1 MSKKLR
7 FLFGIVLIFS
17 VLLTTACSS
26 ASSPETGDYIYRNG
40 YCDYVLLVPANPNSY
55 EIAARDEFLTLFSEA
70 TTYDMPVVAEGTE
83 IPEGKHIISLGCTNA
98 LEQSGIA
105 TTSEDLGYSGYRIV
119 SKDDNIYIFGSSD
132 RNCPGTL
139 YGVYGFM
146 AECFSFKAYAA
157 DCYRLDA
164 TTKVPMRNWDV
175 TDIPDIDMRSVGY
188 LDLNQDAQYA
198 NRLRLQQWNGSMTSN
213 EWVTNGHSMLESLM
227 PAHNY
232 VGGHPDWYYN
242 TGTLGYTLCYTK
254 EDIVTTMAERVKTM
268 LEQNTVAE
276 YMMLGQSDTNAPC
289 QCPTCKQRASE
300 LGGSYSAVQL
310 EFINKVVDIVTPWL
324 EEAQPGRKMTFYTFA
339 YWWSLNPPGV
349 DENGNRYV
357 YARDNVGIMFAP
369 LNMNYRYPVT
379 DTVNAQYNEALLGW
393 ADVTEHLT
401 VYYYPIS
408 FHCYLLPFNDFGSL
422 PSNIRQL
429 VDLECEYFYTQ
440 GNGND
445 TRGAGMQ
452 DLKAFL
458 HAQLLWDSSQN
469 LEDLVK
475 EFNTYY
481 FGAAADNMQSYYEM
495 TRSWYEADINGALK
509 DTGLCGV
516 NWGTEAAYPKDFVEQ
531 LTSILDAAQESI
543 LDLKETDSELYEKLY
558 WRIEKE
564 RLTVTYLNLRLYS
577 SFYSSKEA
585 YEMASHFKETLDHFN
600 IARIAETGGDVT
612 TFLQPF
618 LN

>member
-1 MSKKLR
+1 
-7 FLFGIVLIFS
+7 
-17 VLLTTACSS
+17 
-26 ASSPETGDYIYRNG
+26 
-40 YCDYVLLVPANPNSY
+40 
-55 EIAARDEFLTLFSEA
+55 
-70 TTYDMPVVAEGTE
+70 
-83 IPEGKHIISLGCTNA
+83 
-98 LEQSGIA
+98 
-105 TTSEDLGYSGYRIV
+105 
-119 SKDDNIYIFGSSD
+119 
-132 RNCPGTL
+132 
-139 YGVYGFM
+139 
-146 AECFSFKAYAA
+146 
-157 DCYRLDA
+157 
-164 TTKVPMRNWDV
+164 
-175 TDIPDIDMRSVGY
+175 
-188 LDLNQDAQYA
+188 
-198 NRLRLQQWNGSMTSN
+198 
-213 EWVTNGHSMLESLM
+213 
-227 PAHNY
+227 
-232 VGGHPDWYYN
+232 
-242 TGTLGYTLCYTK
+242 
-254 EDIVTTMAERVKTM
+254 
-268 LEQNTVAE
+268 
-276 YMMLGQSDTNAPC
+276 MLGQSDTNAPC

-339 YWWSLNPPGV
+339 YWWSLNSPGV

-379 DTVNAQYNEALLGW
+379 DAVNAQYNEALLGW